1 MTATGLSMEM
11 RIAHASIM
19 HFDIYQGS
27 TLGNRDRGF
36 DTLLSPRVCE
46 LDLDRSLGRDHDCF

>member
-1 MTATGLSMEM
+1 MEM